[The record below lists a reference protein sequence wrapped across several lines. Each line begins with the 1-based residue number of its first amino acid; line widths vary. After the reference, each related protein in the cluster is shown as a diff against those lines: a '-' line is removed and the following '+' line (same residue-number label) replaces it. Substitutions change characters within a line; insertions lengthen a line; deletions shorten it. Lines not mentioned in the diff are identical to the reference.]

1 MRTGFFSGR
10 VGQGPS
16 MNTKS
21 TPRLQGSTYDRSD
34 CATGIVHLGFGAFH
48 RSHQAV
54 YVDRYMQETGDLRW
68 GIAAINLRPSDS
80 RDFARDADA
89 PEGYVLK
96 TMSSTGET
104 EFRVIRSHVDFADW
118 PNDSSRAERTLAQT
132 SVHLVTIT
140 VTESG
145 YHLDDEGN
153 LDTGDPLIAEE
164 LSGRSTRSV
173 YACLSAGLRR
183 RMRAGAGPVSI
194 LCCDNVRRN
203 GRMLRTN
210 LMAYVRALGDEDL
223 ARWLDANAS
232 FPCSMVDRITPRP
245 RFEHTEETR
254 KLFSWQSGRTVMAE
268 DFIQWVLEDD
278 FAGPRPQLE
287 KAGVTLTGDVDPYE
301 EAKIRIL
308 NGGHSCLA
316 YLGALSGHRT
326 FDEAIS
332 DPELFDHFRRYETEE
347 VLPALDVHL
356 PFDKEEYLEK
366 IVNRFRN
373 RNMDDS
379 LERICT
385 DGFAKFSI
393 FIRPTLEG
401 CFAAGRKPYRGI
413 GSVASWYVFARKVL
427 GGRMPFNYIEARMP
441 ALKPLLAEGA
451 FASFANSELLWGNM
465 PRRYPE
471 FKRILKSKIE
481 EMETTW
487 PM

>member
-1 MRTGFFSGR
+1 
-10 VGQGPS
+10 

-21 TPRLQGSTYDRSD
+21 IHRLQGSTYDRSGCD
-34 CATGIVHLGFGAFH
+34 TGIVHLGFGAFH
-48 RSHQAV
+48 RAHQAV

-104 EFRVIRSHVDFADW
+104 EFQVIRSHVDFVDW
-118 PNDSSRAERTLAQT
+118 PNDPSRAERTLAQA
-132 SVHLVTIT
+132 SVRMVTIT

-153 LDTGDPLIAEE
+153 LDVTDPLIAEE
-164 LSGRSTRSV
+164 LSGRNPGSV

-183 RMRAGAGPVSI
+183 RMQADAGPVSV

-203 GRMLRTN
+203 GRMLRMN
-210 LMAYVRALGDEDL
+210 LTSYVRALGDGDL
-223 ARWLDANAS
+223 AHWLDANVS
-232 FPCSMVDRITPRP
+232 FPCSMVDRITPKP
-245 RFEHTEETR
+245 KPEHTEETR
-254 KLFSWQSGRTVMAE
+254 KLFSWRNGRTVMAE
-268 DFIQWVLEDD
+268 DFTQWVLEDD

-287 KAGVTLTGDVDPYE
+287 KVGVTLTGNVDPYE

-308 NGGHSCLA
+308 NGGHTCLA

-326 FDEAIS
+326 FDQAIS
-332 DPELFDHFRRYETEE
+332 DPELFDHFRGYETEE

-356 PFDKEEYLEK
+356 PFDKEEYLAK
-366 IVNRFRN
+366 IVARFRN
-373 RNMDDS
+373 RNISDS

-393 FIRPTLEG
+393 FVRPTLEG
-401 CFAAGRKPYRGI
+401 CFAAGRTPYRGI
-413 GSVASWYVFARKVL
+413 RSVASWYVFARKVL

-441 ALKPLLAEGA
+441 ALKPLLAEVE
-451 FASFANSELLWGNM
+451 FASFADSELLWGNI

-471 FKRILKSKIE
+471 FQRILKSKIE
-481 EMETTW
+481 EMETAW